1 MADISGDAP
10 KIWKSPEE
18 ILAEQEAQKNQELM
32 VPEEPSVPTLPVEER
47 LDIISDLTRD
57 LERPEFNRLVDALKS
72 VFEARQKLKGVKTN
86 EEKDMKDITEAE
98 KSLYLEVDK

>member
-1 MADISGDAP
+1 MKRI
-10 KIWKSPEE
+10 KVMLFRKKSRYQDK
-18 ILAEQEAQKNQELM
+18 LEQ
-32 VPEEPSVPTLPVEER
+32 R

-86 EEKDMKDITEAE
+86 EEKDLKDITDVE
-98 KSLYLEVDK
+98 KTLYLETEK

>member
-1 MADISGDAP
+1 MLFRKKTKYQD
-10 KIWKSPEE
+10 K
-18 ILAEQEAQKNQELM
+18 L
-32 VPEEPSVPTLPVEER
+32 EER

-86 EEKDMKDITEAE
+86 EEKDLKEINDAE
-98 KSLYLEVDK
+98 KSLYLETD